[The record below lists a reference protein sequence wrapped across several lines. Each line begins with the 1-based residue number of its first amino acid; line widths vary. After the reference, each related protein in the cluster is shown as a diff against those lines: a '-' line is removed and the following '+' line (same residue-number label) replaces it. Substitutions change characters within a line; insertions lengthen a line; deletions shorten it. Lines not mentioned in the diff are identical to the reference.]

1 MVLSV
6 VSRAGRHMICC
17 RSWRLYVCFL
27 ATPGQYLRS
36 RALGPELAGRVVRNS
51 NPYRRVGACP
61 KERGAQVTAAA
72 ARDLGLTCRI
82 DGFVRLGKWPSRTVC
97 ISFGSEYSE
106 TQETH
111 TQIPR
116 VQEGVQIRSKHT
128 QGSEVQAGGG
138 DAPKRQ
144 AMRTAADL
152 RRPECRSA
160 TRRREPA
167 ACGAPARP
175 SMDRPG
181 APDPPD
187 RTEPPRQGEPTAPPA
202 KENDAVRRGV

>member
-82 DGFVRLGKWPSRTVC
+82 DGFVCLGKWPSRTVC
-97 ISFGSEYSE
+97 VSFGSEYSE

-116 VQEGVQIRSKHT
+116 VQEGVQIRSKRT
-128 QGSEVQAGGG
+128 QGSEVQAG

-144 AMRTAADL
+144 AVRTAADL
-152 RRPECRSA
+152 RCPECRNA
-160 TRRREPA
+160 TRRLA
-167 ACGAPARP
+167 LATYGAPARP
-175 SMDRPG
+175 STGRPR

-187 RTEPPRQGEPTAPPA
+187 PTEPPRQGEPTAPPA
-202 KENDAVRRGV
+202 RENDAVRRGV